1 MAVTPITVK
10 RELYADF
17 HKDLTENPVNFDL
30 ARKIN
35 EEAVKESIKNLILTD
50 RGERPF
56 QPKLGSN
63 IRAVLF
69 DSVTPAIAETAREMI
84 TDTILNYE
92 PRANLISVDV
102 AGDVDANTIRA
113 TIIFNVINSEEPI
126 TLEATLNRVR

>member
-17 HKDLTENPVNFDL
+17 HKDFTENPVNFDL

-35 EEAVKESIKNLILTD
+35 EEAVKESIRNLILTD

-69 DSVTPAIAETAREMI
+69 DTVTPAITETVREMI
-84 TDTILNYE
+84 SDTIRNYE

-102 AGDVDANTIRA
+102 SGDVDTNSIKA

>member
-35 EEAVKESIKNLILTD
+35 EEAVKESIRNLILTD

-63 IRAVLF
+63 IRSLLF
-69 DSVTPAIAETAREMI
+69 DTVTPVVTETLREMI
-84 TDTILNYE
+84 KDTIENYE

-102 AGDVDANTIRA
+102 SGDIDTNAIRA
-113 TIIFNVINSEEPI
+113 SIVFNVINSEEPI
-126 TLEATLNRVR
+126 TLETTLNRVR

>member
-69 DSVTPAIAETAREMI
+69 DTVTPAITETVREMI
-84 TDTILNYE
+84 SDTIRNYE
-92 PRANLISVDV
+92 PRANLINVEV
-102 AGDVDANTIRA
+102 TGDVDTNGIKA
-113 TIIFNVINSEEPI
+113 TVTFNVINSEEPI